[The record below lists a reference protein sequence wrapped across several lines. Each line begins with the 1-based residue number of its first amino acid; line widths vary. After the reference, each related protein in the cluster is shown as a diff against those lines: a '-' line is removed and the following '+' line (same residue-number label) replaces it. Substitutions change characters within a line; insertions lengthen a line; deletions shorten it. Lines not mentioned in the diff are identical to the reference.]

1 MMLKNIFKNII
12 SKYYYNLE
20 VILSG
25 GLLNNLFPIC
35 AFVGGGIFILK
46 TFLPVDTGSEITGDF
61 TSVTDTDS
69 SFSLFTIESISAF
82 FMCFGIMGWV
92 SHSYIH
98 YSLKLSSIIAV
109 ISGIIGMLFFAFLIS
124 RIKKLEYDPK
134 GNIND
139 LVNKTGKAYMN
150 FAPKGSGKITIEF
163 NGRIEEF
170 DARNNTDS
178 EIKSFEP
185 VKVVKIE
192 NNEIFVEKDN

>member
-1 MMLKNIFKNII
+1 MLKNTFKNII
-12 SKYYYNLE
+12 NKYYYDLE

-61 TSVTDTDS
+61 TSVTDTDT
-69 SFSLFTIESISAF
+69 SFSLFSIEAISAF
-82 FMCFGIMGWV
+82 FMCFGVMGWA
-92 SHSYIH
+92 SKNYIH
-98 YSLKLSSIIAV
+98 YGLKLSLIIAV
-109 ISGIIGMLFFAFLIS
+109 ISGIIGMVFFSFLIT
-124 RIKKLEYDPK
+124 KMTKLEYIPTSD
-134 GNIND
+134 IND

-150 FAPKGSGKITIEF
+150 FLPKGVGKITIEF
-163 NGRIEEF
+163 NGRLEEF
-170 DARNNTDS
+170 DARNNSDT

-185 VKVVKIE
+185 VKVVRIE